1 MPVTLGSDDEASSAA
16 TTLRTPPATDQVI
29 SESTGS
35 GVDSTTGDADSTAD
49 VNQDTGDR
57 RGDSSV
63 AHEQEMSEK
72 VYILRCTI
80 LEKMIDKLDK
90 LDNVG
95 GVQAIPFMQ
104 VIHLLTMDLDG
115 SSELGQRV
123 MYKLLTVFI
132 KKLEM
137 VSSTPASE
145 VRKKRR
151 NGIIG
156 MSFCNIYIPILD
168 AQSDAKDRSPVVDPA
183 HVQRVHGQG
192 EILIVVQQVEQQW

>member
-1 MPVTLGSDDEASSAA
+1 MYSDTGASAVGSDDEASSA
-16 TTLRTPPATDQVI
+16 TTIRTPPATDQVI

-35 GVDSTTGDADSTAD
+35 GVDSTTGD
-49 VNQDTGDR
+49 
-57 RGDSSV
+57 GDSAAEGNQEQGNRPSDIT
-63 AHEQEMSEK
+63 HEQEQSERIY
-72 VYILRCTI
+72 VLRCTI

-115 SSELGQRV
+115 SSELGQKV

-145 VRKKRR
+145 V
-151 NGIIG
+151 
-156 MSFCNIYIPILD
+156 SQILLWTYL
-168 AQSDAKDRSPVVDPA
+168 R
-183 HVQRVHGQG
+183 
-192 EILIVVQQVEQQW
+192 

>member
-1 MPVTLGSDDEASSAA
+1 MV
-16 TTLRTPPATDQVI
+16 
-29 SESTGS
+29 
-35 GVDSTTGDADSTAD
+35 
-49 VNQDTGDR
+49 
-57 RGDSSV
+57 
-63 AHEQEMSEK
+63 HEQELSEK

-145 VRKKRR
+145 VSYKVMDV
-151 NGIIG
+151 G
-156 MSFCNIYIPILD
+156 
-168 AQSDAKDRSPVVDPA
+168 
-183 HVQRVHGQG
+183 GQG
-192 EILIVVQQVEQQW
+192 FSD

>member
-1 MPVTLGSDDEASSAA
+1 MPATLGSDDEASSAA

-35 GVDSTTGDADSTAD
+35 GVDSTTGDADSTAETHQEGRPGEPG
-49 VNQDTGDR
+49 V
-57 RGDSSV
+57 V
-63 AHEQEMSEK
+63 HEQELSEK

-145 VRKKRR
+145 VSYKVMDV
-151 NGIIG
+151 G
-156 MSFCNIYIPILD
+156 
-168 AQSDAKDRSPVVDPA
+168 
-183 HVQRVHGQG
+183 GQG
-192 EILIVVQQVEQQW
+192 FSD